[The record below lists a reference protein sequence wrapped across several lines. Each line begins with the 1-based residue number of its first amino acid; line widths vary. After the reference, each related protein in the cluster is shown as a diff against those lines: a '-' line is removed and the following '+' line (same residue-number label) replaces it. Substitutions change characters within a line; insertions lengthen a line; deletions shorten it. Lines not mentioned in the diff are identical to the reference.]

1 MAKITKVDIDKALE
15 KFRLFKQYKTNLE
28 QRIIENESWY
38 RLHMW
43 DAIGRAKGKDRD
55 PEPTSAWLMNS
66 LMNKHADAMDNFPA
80 PLFLPREASDEQE
93 AKRLQQI
100 VPIILERNDYQKVY
114 SDSWWYKLKM
124 GTRLEGVFWDNEID
138 NGLGDVK
145 VVGIDLLNFYWQ
157 PQIKDIQ
164 DSSDI
169 FLISLAEKD
178 DLERQYP
185 ELKDKLTGS
194 GTSDYVRYTSYEGD
208 NHIDDDKKVI
218 VYDWYYKKVNKD
230 GVKQLH
236 FCKFVEG
243 HVLYASENDS
253 AYSETG
259 YYEHGMYPFV
269 ADTFFPNEDSWVGFG
284 YLDIMK
290 SPQVY
295 IDKLDQMIL
304 KNTAMTGK
312 TRYFKSNGT
321 NVNMEQFKNWDEEIV
336 NVDGQIDE
344 TRLRE
349 IRVTP
354 IPSFII
360 NHYESKITELKE
372 TSGNR
377 DFSQGSTVTGV
388 TSGTAISALQEA
400 GSKLSRDMVKTSY
413 NAYKKMIELVFGTMK
428 QFYTED
434 RYFRIESPNG
444 TEYVAFNN
452 SGITNQE
459 SIGADGMAITRS
471 PIFDIRVQAQ
481 KQSPF
486 SREAQNE
493 RAKELY
499 GLGVFVPQNATQSL
513 AMLEMM
519 EFEGIEKVRETIRK
533 NDIKEQVFQQLIQL
547 ATQMAQA
554 VDQAN
559 MNNGLPSQMLG
570 RVQQLLAQ
578 LDGGQMAMP
587 SEEPKLQ
594 SEDQINNE
602 RRGDNSLANKQRLKT
617 VNATKPQ

>member
-1 MAKITKVDIDKALE
+1 MMSKKITTVDIDKALD
-15 KFRLFKQYKTNLE
+15 KFRVFKQYKSNLE
-28 QRIIENESWY
+28 KRIIDNESWY

-43 DAIGRAKGKDRD
+43 DVIGRAKGKEND

-80 PLFLPREASDEQE
+80 PMFLPREASDEQE
-93 AKRLQQI
+93 AKRLEKI
-100 VPIILERNDYQKVY
+100 VPIILERNDYQQVY

-124 GTRLEGVFWDNEID
+124 GTRVEGVFWDNEID
-138 NGLGDVK
+138 NGLGDVR
-145 VVGIDLLNFYWQ
+145 VVNIDLLNLFWQ

-169 FLISLAEKD
+169 FLISLASIED
-178 DLERQYP
+178 IEQQYP
-185 ELKDKLTGS
+185 ELAGKIKGS

-208 NHIDDDKKVI
+208 NHLEDEKKVI
-218 VYDWYYKKVNKD
+218 VYDWYYKKIAEN

-236 FCKFVEG
+236 YCKFVDG
-243 HVLYASENDS
+243 FVLYASENDD
-253 AYSETG
+253 AYRDKG
-259 YYEHGMYPFV
+259 YYEHGKYPFV

-295 IDKLDQMIL
+295 VDKLDQIIL

-312 TRYFKSNGT
+312 TRYFKSNST
-321 NVNMEQFKNWDEEIV
+321 NVNMEQFKDWSNEIV
-336 NVDGQIDE
+336 EVDGQIDE
-344 TRLRE
+344 TRLRQ
-349 IRVTP
+349 IQVNSV
-354 IPSFII
+354 PSFII
-360 NHYESKITELKE
+360 NHYNSKITELKE

-413 NAYKKMIELVFGTMK
+413 YAYKKMVELVFGTMK

-434 RYFRIESPNG
+434 RYFRIENPNG

-452 SGITNQE
+452 SGITDQQ
-459 SIGADGMAITRS
+459 SRDVDGMLITRS
-471 PIFDIRVQAQ
+471 PIFDIKVQAQ

-493 RAKELY
+493 RAKELF
-499 GLGVFVPQNATQSL
+499 GLGCFVPQNATQSL

-519 EFEGIEKVRETIRK
+519 EFEGIEKVKDTIRK

-547 ATQMAQA
+547 AMQMAQA

-559 MNNGLPSQMLG
+559 MQQGMPSQMTAQ
-570 RVQQLLAQ
+570 VQQLLAPITGEQ
-578 LDGGQMAMP
+578 PAMP
-587 SEEPKLQ
+587 EGKAMSEEQL
-594 SEDQINNE
+594 SNE
-602 RRGDNSLANKQRLKT
+602 RRSDNSQANKQRLKT
-617 VNATKPQ
+617 INATKPQ